1 MAKAKEMLKG
11 LAGYSIV
18 PIVSGLIT
26 ILVIP
31 VVSHVFP
38 EDEYGKIN
46 LFYSMGT
53 LLMTACM
60 LGLDSS
66 QIRYYFEAPKG
77 LTKCSVRTI
86 AIIVGLGVDLLF
98 VALAV
103 LLFPQQVSQYFFGE
117 LNLPLIAC
125 LGVFIAS
132 LIVFRV
138 VNTDARMEGE
148 VVRYNAQV
156 ILQNF
161 ITKISFVAVGLLFTT
176 RYDASIVAMT
186 VIMAFASCWLVFK
199 RRAGFTFKG
208 STVTLGAIRTLLAFG
223 IPMMMTTF
231 VLNLNGMVGKIA
243 LSGAGLYAAVGV
255 FAMATTI
262 SNVFTIIPTAFTT
275 YWSPFMYNHYET
287 EQDTIKRVH
296 DLVMWGSAAI
306 VALIIAFQNILF
318 LIVGGGYAACQAYF
332 MLVMTNPIQALIC
345 ETTGYGIVL
354 KEKPIY
360 NVIASA
366 AGVVISVIVTFALMD
381 SYGVFAAA
389 FGVAASS
396 FVIGIMRT
404 VIGQHY
410 YKSVSHPARTAFTA
424 VLILAACAFNI
435 ALCQSIAMEVAAGAL
450 LLAVATFA
458 YRKELGYLWHSLMKG
473 RS

>member
-1 MAKAKEMLKG
+1 MLKSLMG
-11 LAGYSIV
+11 FSVV
-18 PIVSGLIT
+18 PIVSGLIA

-66 QIRYYFEAPKG
+66 QIRYFFEPPKG
-77 LTKCSVRTI
+77 LTKCSIRTI
-86 AIIVGLGVDLLF
+86 AVIVGLGVDLLL

-103 LLFPQQVSQYFFGE
+103 FAFPQQVSQYLFGE
-117 LNLPLIAC
+117 QNIPLIAC
-125 LGVFIAS
+125 LGVFVAS

-148 VVRYNAQV
+148 VARYNVQA

-161 ITKISFVAVGLLFTT
+161 ITKISFVAVGVLFTT
-176 RYDASIVAMT
+176 HYDASIIAMT
-186 VIMAFASCWLVFK
+186 VMMALVSCWLLI
-199 RRAGFTFKG
+199 RGRAGFMLER
-208 STVTLGAIRTLLAFG
+208 SSVTAGVLRTLLAFG
-223 IPMMMTTF
+223 MPMMMTSF

-255 FAMATTI
+255 FAIATTI

-275 YWSPFMYNHYET
+275 YWSPFMYEHYKTDQES
-287 EQDTIKRVH
+287 IKRVH
-296 DLVMWGSAAI
+296 DLVMWGSVAI
-306 VALIIAFQNILF
+306 VALIIVFQNVLF
-318 LIVGGGYAACQAYF
+318 LIVGGGYAACQTYF

-345 ETTGYGIVL
+345 ETTAYGIAL
-354 KEKPIY
+354 KEKPVY
-360 NVIASA
+360 NVVASVL
-366 AGVVISVIVTFALMD
+366 GVAVSAVVTFALMD
-381 SYGVFAAA
+381 SLGVLAAA
-389 FGVAASS
+389 LGVAASS
-396 FVIGIMRT
+396 VVIGAMRT

-410 YKSVSHPARTAFTA
+410 YKSVANPVKTVLTSL
-424 VLILAACAFNI
+424 LILAACAFNGVF
-435 ALCQSIAMEVAAGAL
+435 CQSVALEAGVGVL
-450 LLAVATFA
+450 LLAISMLL
-458 YRKELGYLWHSLMKG
+458 YRRELAAFLASLKK
-473 RS
+473 R

>member
-1 MAKAKEMLKG
+1 MANARNMLKSLMG
-11 LAGYSIV
+11 FSVV
-18 PIVSGLIT
+18 PIVSGLIA

-66 QIRYYFEAPKG
+66 QIRYFFEPPKG
-77 LTKCSVRTI
+77 LTKCSIRTI
-86 AIIVGLGVDLLF
+86 AVIVGLGVDLLL

-103 LLFPQQVSQYFFGE
+103 FAFPQQVSQYLFGE
-117 LNLPLIAC
+117 QNIPLIAC
-125 LGVFIAS
+125 LGVFVAS

-148 VVRYNAQV
+148 VARYNVQA

-161 ITKISFVAVGLLFTT
+161 ITKISFVAVGVLFTT
-176 RYDASIVAMT
+176 HYDASIIAMT
-186 VIMAFASCWLVFK
+186 VMMALVSCWLLI
-199 RRAGFTFKG
+199 RGRAGFMLER
-208 STVTLGAIRTLLAFG
+208 SSVTAGVLRTLLAFG
-223 IPMMMTTF
+223 MPMMMTSF

-255 FAMATTI
+255 FAIATTI

-275 YWSPFMYNHYET
+275 YWSPFMYEHYKTDQES
-287 EQDTIKRVH
+287 IKRVH
-296 DLVMWGSAAI
+296 DLVMWGSVAI
-306 VALIIAFQNILF
+306 VALIIVFQNVLF
-318 LIVGGGYAACQAYF
+318 LIVGGGYAACQTYF

-345 ETTGYGIVL
+345 ETTAYGIAL
-354 KEKPIY
+354 KEKPVY
-360 NVIASA
+360 NVVASVL
-366 AGVVISVIVTFALMD
+366 GVAVSAVVTFALMD
-381 SYGVFAAA
+381 SLGVLAAA
-389 FGVAASS
+389 LGVAASS
-396 FVIGIMRT
+396 VVIGAMRT

-410 YKSVSHPARTAFTA
+410 YKSVANPVKTVLTSL
-424 VLILAACAFNI
+424 LILAACAFNGVF
-435 ALCQSIAMEVAAGAL
+435 CQSVALEAGVGVL
-450 LLAVATFA
+450 LLAISMLL
-458 YRKELGYLWHSLMKG
+458 YRRELAAFLASLKK
-473 RS
+473 R